1 MIEQTQGDEK
11 NSNTVE
17 NNSDKNLRSLSVQNQ
32 WQQRIGLGALTF
44 FVALTAFLVLRTVP
58 QPLVEA
64 QTPPTNKEPKQVT
77 TPASLPK
84 SLQTTSIPST
94 GSDYSSRVVAYVFE
108 NTPITREE
116 LGEYLITRYG
126 AERLDLLCNKKIID
140 SECRKAGIEV
150 TAAEVENALAEDLK
164 GLNVDRKTFVDK
176 VLKNYR
182 KNLYEWK
189 EDVIRPKLMLGKLV
203 RSKVKVTEDDI
214 KHAFDAYYGEKVECR
229 IVMYEKGFERAVLTD
244 YPKLRDSEDEFHKAA
259 KNQKSSSLAAT
270 AGKIRPIAR
279 NTTGNEELE
288 KAAFA
293 LQAGEVSPVIGTP
306 EGLVIVKC
314 DKRIPADTTV
324 NLDAVRE
331 KLTTEIIEKKI
342 QAEIPVAFAEMRKRA
357 NPKLILQGSNQTE
370 DLTKTIMPLIKE
382 VGDALKAVGGEK

>member
-1 MIEQTQGDEK
+1 MDDQSQGDEK
-11 NSNTVE
+11 NSNTAM
-17 NNSDKNLRSLSVQNQ
+17 NNPNKKEGKTSSPNQ

-58 QPLVEA
+58 QPTVDA
-64 QTPPTNKEPKQVT
+64 QTPTPKSNPKPGT

-84 SLQTTSIPST
+84 SMQSSSIPTT

-116 LGEYLITRYG
+116 LGEYLIIRYG

-176 VLKNYR
+176 VLRNYR

-203 RSKVKVTEDDI
+203 RSKIKVTEEDI

-229 IVMYEKGFERAVLTD
+229 IVMYEKGFERAVLSD

-314 DKRIPADTTV
+314 DKR
-324 NLDAVRE
+324 
-331 KLTTEIIEKKI
+331 
-342 QAEIPVAFAEMRKRA
+342 MRCNNRSPYNGNFK
-357 NPKLILQGSNQTE
+357 
-370 DLTKTIMPLIKE
+370 
-382 VGDALKAVGGEK
+382 